1 VGSVS
6 TKSAWS
12 TCSGCIARAKQGGI
26 EATYLTTLRGPRG
39 VGRHGAP
46 RSVWFEREMG
56 FTVQVIL
63 QWSPVRSRTL
73 RGSPGFWAD
82 VFSRGAPPFFS
93 PPHAQRVLA
102 LGAYFHFFR
111 FLPAVTRPSV
121 GREHDLDS
129 FYQTWTGFVAEQES
143 GPWSRTRLQKSVPS
157 LFFPLA
163 FLARRE
169 AVSCAAR
176 RAASTIASR
185 SVHHRGETA

>member
-1 VGSVS
+1 MG
-6 TKSAWS
+6 
-12 TCSGCIARAKQGGI
+12 
-26 EATYLTTLRGPRG
+26 RGPRG
-39 VGRHGAP
+39 VGRRGAP

-82 VFSRGAPPFFS
+82 GFSRGAPPFF
-93 PPHAQRVLA
+93 
-102 LGAYFHFFR
+102 YFFR

-143 GPWSRTRLQKSVPS
+143 GSYCCTRRQKSVLS
-157 LFFPLA
+157 LFFPL
-163 FLARRE
+163 
-169 AVSCAAR
+169 
-176 RAASTIASR
+176 
-185 SVHHRGETA
+185 